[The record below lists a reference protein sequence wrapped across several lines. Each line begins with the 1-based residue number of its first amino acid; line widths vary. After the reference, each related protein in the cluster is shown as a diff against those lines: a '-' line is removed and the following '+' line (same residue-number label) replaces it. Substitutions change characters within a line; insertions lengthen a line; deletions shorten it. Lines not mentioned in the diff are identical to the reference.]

1 VPNIKTVFQ
10 AEMARVAR
18 KETSAEIKAL
28 RQANTQQRSHI
39 AALRREVQALAKQ
52 MKRLAKGATPP
63 RGAAQAQ
70 EDSDGDARQI
80 RFSAQRLAAHRQ
92 RLGLSAAA
100 VAKLLGVSALSVYK
114 WESGKT
120 RPRAK
125 QLQAI
130 AALRTLGKREAAA
143 RLVEL
148 E

>member
-1 VPNIKTVFQ
+1 MPNIKSVLQ
-10 AEMARVAR
+10 AEMARIAR

-28 RQANTQQRSHI
+28 KQSGAQQRSHI
-39 AALRREVQALAKQ
+39 TALRRELQALTRQ
-52 MKRLAKGATPP
+52 VKRLAKASPSARAVSAPDT
-63 RGAAQAQ
+63 
-70 EDSDGDARQI
+70 GDESTQI
-80 RFSAQRLAAHRQ
+80 RFSATRLAANRQ

-100 VAKLLGVSALSVYK
+100 MAKLLGVSALSVYK

-130 AALRTLGKREAAA
+130 AALRSLGKREAAA
-143 RLVEL
+143 RLSEL